1 MPAKKPTPKSAAPAP
16 APPAAKEGALQT
28 RQVDL
33 CVDRILALIKQ
44 GELKPG
50 QRLGEGMLSRMLSMG
65 MAPVKMALDQLAYAG
80 VIERRPRSGSY
91 VSHWSHA
98 DYLQIMHLRA
108 CIEAEAAGLAAR
120 NADDKTLDA
129 LLAHGNELD
138 KQIDSYLAGKTP
150 PRDIYKAEIDFHVA
164 IATASGNRW
173 IVRALK
179 DHRVVAECI
188 RAWIDRPE
196 TVTSLPTVG
205 DVSHASLATAIKSR
219 DFNHASTTMRM
230 HILSGIDPT
239 ESRK

>member
-1 MPAKKPTPKSAAPAP
+1 MPSKKPPAK
-16 APPAAKEGALQT
+16 PAATTKKPDGVSQT

-50 QRLGEGMLSRMLSMG
+50 QRLGEGMLSRMLHMG

-91 VSHWSHA
+91 VSHWSHT

-108 CIEAEAAGLAAR
+108 CIEAEAAGLASR
-120 NADDKTLDA
+120 NADNKTLDA
-129 LLAHGNELD
+129 LVVHARELD
-138 KQIDSYLAGKTP
+138 KKIDSYLAGKTT
-150 PRDIYKAEIDFHVA
+150 PREIYEAEISFHVA
-164 IATASGNRW
+164 IANASGNRW

-196 TVTSLPTVG
+196 TVTIIPTMG
-205 DVSHASLATAIKSR
+205 DVSHATLANAIKSR
-219 DFNHASTTMRM
+219 DFTQASQTMRH
-230 HILSGIDPT
+230 HILSGVDPA
-239 ESRK
+239 ESRKK